1 VSRGCGVAL
10 AVAIGL
16 ALPICGI
23 VAGVA
28 TRSTEGFVLAFMVP
42 VVVIGFGAA
51 LWQAFRRQRVRR
63 EGVLVSATLVSV
75 ARIDFEVGTEPRY
88 DVTYRYIDREG
99 LKHVGTSRLV
109 KVMPRDDESHTI
121 RYDPDDPSSS
131 VWIS

>member
-1 VSRGCGVAL
+1 VSRGCGVVL

-16 ALPICGI
+16 VLPICGI

-42 VVVIGFGAA
+42 IVVIGFGAV
-51 LWQAFRRQRVRR
+51 LWQAFRRERVRR

-75 ARIDFEVGTEPRY
+75 ARIDFAVGTEPRY

-99 LKHVGTSRLV
+99 LEHVGTSRLV
-109 KVMPRDDESHTI
+109 KVMPRDDESHTV
-121 RYDPDDPSSS
+121 RYDPADPASS

>member
-28 TRSTEGFVLAFMVP
+28 TRSTEGFLFAFMVP
-42 VVVIGFGAA
+42 VVVIGFGAI
-51 LWQAFRRQRVRR
+51 LWQAFRRERVRR
-63 EGVLVSATLVSV
+63 EGVLVSASVVSV

-88 DVTYRYIDREG
+88 DVTYRYVDREG
-99 LKHVGTSRLV
+99 LEHVGTSRLV
-109 KVMPRDDESHTI
+109 RVMPRDDESHTI
-121 RYDPDDPSSS
+121 RYDPDDPASS